1 MPNLIATQVIEI
13 KDEATRPTERIIK
26 ALENIEKK
34 LTKVG
39 NAGDKSAV
47 KSKGFFGTMAGGLK
61 QVAALALP
69 YLGVKSIF
77 GYLIEK
83 SKNLVSMQNILHATN
98 EEMAGL
104 GDTISRV
111 SKNSTKSMSE
121 MFEGAFALSRRFRD
135 VNIVK
140 ESLEHVKNIADSTK
154 QGMLI
159 SSQIYGDLYG
169 IFSDEIKTG
178 KITFQTLSDEVAYS
192 FEKTKGDL
200 SDLQYFFQNSTDA
213 IKNYGV
219 SFQDSTAIYAIG
231 LEKMGVKGNILGT
244 KFKTLLNLFGDID
257 KRRKLGAKLGL
268 DSKELDVRT
277 RGVLPVLDKLKSKLD
292 LLKPN
297 EKDRILQSIFSSD
310 QASTITSFT
319 LITDAMRKYRDDQDK
334 IGFAQRGAN
343 NVLESTYGRYQQLIN
358 SLMSLGEAYKH
369 SEGNLAGILHFLTQ
383 MVEAIKLLIGTFDML
398 GISDDK
404 KQIKAIQEMKDR
416 EGVKG
421 TLYGSYLGYMEN
433 NAKEAEAGAI
443 RGAQTVDNIKNFLGF
458 KSSAKDQITPGT
470 NNNISLKIE
479 LDTKDK
485 NILTKV
491 QEKNDNQNAR
501 ISVAQRNFS
510 NF

>member
-13 KDEATRPTERIIK
+13 KDEATRPTKRNIK
-26 ALENIEKK
+26 FLENIEKK

-39 NAGDKSAV
+39 KTANKSSV
-47 KSKGFFGTMAGGLK
+47 ESKGFFGTMASGLK

-69 YLGVKSIF
+69 YIGVKSIF

-98 EEMAGL
+98 EEMAAL
-104 GDTISRV
+104 GNTIARV

-140 ESLEHVKNIADSTK
+140 ESIEHVKNIADSTK

-178 KITFQTLSDEVAYS
+178 KITFQTLADEVAYS

-219 SFQDSTAIYAIG
+219 SFQDSTAIYAVG
-231 LEKMGVKGNILGT
+231 LEKMGVPGNILGT

-257 KRRKLGAKLGL
+257 KRRKLGAKLGI
-268 DSKELDVRT
+268 DSKELDIRT
-277 RGVLPVLDKLKSKLD
+277 KGVLPVLDKLKSKLD

-310 QASTITSFT
+310 QASTIISFA
-319 LITDAMRKYRDDQDK
+319 LITDEMKKYRDAQEK
-334 IGFAQRGAN
+334 IGFAQHASN
-343 NVLESTYGRYQQLIN
+343 NVLQSTYGRYQQLIN
-358 SLMSLGEAYKH
+358 SLMSLGEAFKH
-369 SEGNLAGILHFLTQ
+369 SEGNLAGILHFLTGI
-383 MVEAIKLLIGTFDML
+383 VETVKILIGLLDIMSIGGETGGVNDQV
-398 GISDDK
+398 K
-404 KQIKAIQEMKDR
+404 KIKALTQLKDDAKSFFAPSVKTLTKEDFNPKDKELFKATNELFGFKKKDR
-416 EGVKG
+416 N
-421 TLYGSYLGYMEN
+421 EN
-433 NAKEAEAGAI
+433 ISTN
-443 RGAQTVDNIKNFLGF
+443 
-458 KSSAKDQITPGT
+458 T